1 MTHFIKKYLIL
12 ILLAAAPAHAAPK
25 IEVVGKLR
33 KIAQKLEN
41 SFKSESVRF
50 ESAAIQLFSPQQE
63 NDPSTQ
69 VISHSLEN
77 KRVNQIKL
85 EILNYVLSR
94 FESRYTDSSDATL
107 FLRECLK
114 DYLVALGSPDA
125 QKSPDHQ
132 TTLEIMLSL
141 GDKLKGDTETDIFER
156 LDKAL
161 NASPDS
167 VARKRVNRSAA
178 SIKTTR

>member
-1 MTHFIKKYLIL
+1 MTRFIKKYLIL
-12 ILLAAAPAHAAPK
+12 ILLVAAPTYAAPK
-25 IEVVGKLR
+25 VEVVGKLR
-33 KIAQKLEN
+33 KITQKLEN

-69 VISHSLEN
+69 VINHSLEN
-77 KRVNQIKL
+77 KRVSQIKL

-94 FESRYTDSSDATL
+94 FESRYTDASDATL

-132 TTLEIMLSL
+132 ATLEIMLSL
-141 GDKLKGDTETDIFER
+141 GDKLKGDTEVDIFER

-161 NASPDS
+161 TASPDN
-167 VARKRVNRSAA
+167 VVQKQLKRSAA
-178 SIKTTR
+178 STKR